1 MEKPEVS
8 ISFFLDAS
16 RPNKDNKCLVKLKVY
31 QKPYS
36 KAFATKFHLTK
47 DEWIKLNSPKLRD
60 ENLKEIKKKLNALKI
75 TAEKAAEKLEL
86 FSFVAFEEA
95 FITGVTSKFKF
106 HRSTKLEDG
115 FNETIKKL
123 NANEQVGTAGLYQT
137 TINSINNFKK
147 NLHLQDITSAFLQ
160 SYEKHLI
167 NEEKSLSTI
176 SIYMRNLRAI
186 INAAIKDKII
196 SWDNYA
202 FKDYEM
208 PAGQNVKKALKD
220 SHINQ
225 LLHYQPKKVD
235 QQRALDFWIF
245 SYLCSGINFADV
257 ILLKAQNING
267 SHLSFYRQ
275 KTIRT
280 KKKDLRPIKVGL
292 NPRVFKIIEKWKNI
306 DAENPYLFP
315 ILEPGLGAKTI
326 KNRCQRFI
334 KWVNKRMYQIS
345 EELGIENKTGTYAA
359 RHTFSTVMKR
369 KGIPTSFI
377 KDALGHSSISTTE
390 NYLDTFEDD
399 VTLKYAS
406 ELTNFEGPVSKAV

>member
-8 ISFFLDAS
+8 VSLFLDAS
-16 RPNKDNKCLVKLKVY
+16 RPNKDKTCLVKLKVY
-31 QKPYS
+31 QKPHS
-36 KAFATKFHLTK
+36 KAFATKFHLSK
-47 DEWIKLNSPKLRD
+47 DEWIKLNGSKLRD
-60 ENLKEIKKKLNALKI
+60 ENLKEIKKKLNALKM
-75 TAEKAAEKLEL
+75 TAEEALKKLEP

-95 FITGVTSKFKF
+95 FINGVTPKHKL
-106 HRSTKLEDG
+106 HRGTKLEDW
-115 FNETIKKL
+115 FNETIRKL
-123 NANEQVGTAGLYQT
+123 NANEQVSTAGLYQT

-147 NLHLQDITSAFLQ
+147 NLHLHDITSTLLQ
-160 SYEKHLI
+160 SYEKHLT

-176 SIYMRNLRAI
+176 SIYMRNFRAI
-186 INAAIKDKII
+186 INAAIKDQII
-196 SWDNYA
+196 SRDNYA
-202 FKDYEM
+202 FKDYQI
-208 PAGQNVKKALKD
+208 PTGQNVKKALKD
-220 SHINQ
+220 FHINQ
-225 LLHYQPKKVD
+225 LLNYQPEKVD

-245 SYLCSGINFADV
+245 SYLCSGINFAD
-257 ILLKAQNING
+257 IISLKRQNING
-267 SHLSFYRQ
+267 NHLSFYRQ

-334 KWVNKRMYQIS
+334 KWINKRMYQIC

-377 KDALGHSSISTTE
+377 KDALGHSSVSTTE

-406 ELTNFEGPVSKAV
+406 ELTNFEGPVLKAV